1 MDILIVEDEAKIA
14 ELIELYLSKEGF
26 NCHICRDG
34 NTALE
39 RFKAIQPD
47 LMILDL
53 MLPGLD
59 GLEVCARIRQ
69 QSGHPSAHQAGVKDP
84 YIMMLTAKG
93 EELDRIIGLSTGAD
107 DYMVKPFSPRE
118 LVARVRAV
126 LRRSLRQGGQTVA
139 PRTYQTA
146 HFTIDID
153 RRVALYRPDG
163 AAQTAA
169 RTYERLHAGPEAE
182 DAQNGPKTDRP
193 HKNVAEPRAELG
205 SDMGPEITSDEITLE
220 LTPLEFDLL
229 STFMSYP
236 GRVWNRGQL
245 IEKLWGNDFFGDE
258 RVVDTHIAR
267 LRKKVEHDSA
277 APSFIKTVVGVGYRF
292 EDEVN

>member
-1 MDILIVEDEAKIA
+1 MNILIVEDEAEIA
-14 ELIELYLSKEGF
+14 DLIQLYLSKEGF

-39 RFKAIQPD
+39 HFKAIQPD

-69 QSGHPSAHQAGVKDP
+69 QRLIKDP

-93 EELDRIIGLSTGAD
+93 EEIDRIIGLSTGAD

-126 LRRSLRQGGQTVA
+126 LRRSLRQSGQIQSNQ
-139 PRTYQTA
+139 YQTA
-146 HFTIDID
+146 HFALDVD
-153 RRVALYRPDG
+153 RRLAYRQAVSTRSVRSDAEG
-163 AAQTAA
+163 AH
-169 RTYERLHAGPEAE
+169 RE
-182 DAQNGPKTDRP
+182 QN
-193 HKNVAEPRAELG
+193 NEQ
-205 SDMGPEITSDEITLE
+205 SNNILE

-229 STFMSYP
+229 TTFMSYP
-236 GRVWNRGQL
+236 GRVWNRTQL

-258 RVVDTHIAR
+258 RVVDAHIAR
-267 LRKKVEHDSA
+267 LRKKIEPDPA

-292 EDEVN
+292 EDEPADDGVL